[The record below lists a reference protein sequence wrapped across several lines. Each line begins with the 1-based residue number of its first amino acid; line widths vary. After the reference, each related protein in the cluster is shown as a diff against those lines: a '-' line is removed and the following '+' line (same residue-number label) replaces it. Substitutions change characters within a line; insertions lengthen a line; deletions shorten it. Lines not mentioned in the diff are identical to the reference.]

1 MLQTTFLDELFK
13 GCTINEEIFKN
24 VSLHLKDRDIS
35 KDSLIHKK
43 VLNVIKKL
51 YREKPDELPSI
62 GVVEQMA
69 LSVGGKSL
77 SFNKI
82 YEANRTNP
90 NDLLLELQKY
100 LLKVRVE
107 QSLFDFQEDY
117 NNGDHDNSI
126 LKLKDN
132 LVDAIDFNIVGDNYP
147 STNPFIDFIDLINN
161 IDDSD
166 DDNLKVPFGIPP
178 LDRISKGGMELS
190 STALFILRSGVGKS
204 TLLKFIGYMASRL
217 GFSVLHFQL
226 EGSKE
231 EAQLKYNQLWTGLR
245 YYDLTK
251 GYFGDMK
258 PKTIWC
264 SKQGKIVID
273 DKLEYL
279 KFVNSKMDYLRER
292 MNKFIIEIVS
302 FEEFGT
308 PDMKAVDSKITEF
321 TEKFKHPPHLVIVD
335 SLDLMYPGDGFK
347 YGPDIQSTK
356 MRIQNS
362 AKAMKNIGLRHKTR
376 VISATQTGDIKMED
390 WNNEDFV
397 IDRSRS
403 MGDKNV
409 ANPFSFVFSGN
420 RTIKEKKLNE
430 IRFFIDKLRDY
441 EGEGM
446 VFSLPTD
453 YDHGKAINLNQCKTY
468 EEKQDEKNKGEVEE
482 SEE

>member
-1 MLQTTFLDELFK
+1 
-13 GCTINEEIFKN
+13 
-24 VSLHLKDRDIS
+24 
-35 KDSLIHKK
+35 
-43 VLNVIKKL
+43 
-51 YREKPDELPSI
+51 
-62 GVVEQMA
+62 MA

-178 LDRISKGGMELS
+178 LDIISKGGMELS

-453 YDHGKAINLNQCKTY
+453 YDHGKAINLSQCKTY
-468 EEKQDEKNKGEVEE
+468 EEKKDEKNKGEVEE

>member
-1 MLQTTFLDELFK
+1 
-13 GCTINEEIFKN
+13 
-24 VSLHLKDRDIS
+24 
-35 KDSLIHKK
+35 
-43 VLNVIKKL
+43 
-51 YREKPDELPSI
+51 
-62 GVVEQMA
+62 
-69 LSVGGKSL
+69 
-77 SFNKI
+77 
-82 YEANRTNP
+82 
-90 NDLLLELQKY
+90 
-100 LLKVRVE
+100 
-107 QSLFDFQEDY
+107 
-117 NNGDHDNSI
+117 
-126 LKLKDN
+126 
-132 LVDAIDFNIVGDNYP
+132 
-147 STNPFIDFIDLINN
+147 
-161 IDDSD
+161 
-166 DDNLKVPFGIPP
+166 
-178 LDRISKGGMELS
+178 
-190 STALFILRSGVGKS
+190 
-204 TLLKFIGYMASRL
+204 
-217 GFSVLHFQL
+217 
-226 EGSKE
+226 
-231 EAQLKYNQLWTGLR
+231 
-245 YYDLTK
+245 
-251 GYFGDMK
+251 MK